1 MTITPADSNLTI
13 TTDARA
19 QLWCVYEHLATF
31 EVGKPP
37 VLIYVNACPLGE
49 VYSLFDGRRNT
60 EWMKMFNNGAH
71 VQVRIIGT
79 TPIFHEARQAATD
92 HIKAQ
97 REIPICNLRGINMKS
112 QPQRVRCLTNGQVY
126 DTQKHAAASLGL
138 QNSAISRHL
147 RGIGKTVAGYTFEFV
162 NLGEKV

>member
-13 TTDARA
+13 TTDVRA

-37 VLIYVNACPLGE
+37 VIIYVNACPLTE

-60 EWMKMFNNGAH
+60 EWIKMFSNGAH

-79 TPIFHEARQAATD
+79 TPIFHEARQAAAD
-92 HIKAQ
+92 HIRAQ
-97 REIPICNLRGINMKS
+97 PTIPICNLRGVNMKS
-112 QPQRVRCLTNGQVY
+112 TPQRVRCSNGKVY
-126 DTQKHAAASLGL
+126 ETQRIAAGALGL
-138 QNSAISRHL
+138 QASAISRHL

-162 NLGEKV
+162 NLGERV